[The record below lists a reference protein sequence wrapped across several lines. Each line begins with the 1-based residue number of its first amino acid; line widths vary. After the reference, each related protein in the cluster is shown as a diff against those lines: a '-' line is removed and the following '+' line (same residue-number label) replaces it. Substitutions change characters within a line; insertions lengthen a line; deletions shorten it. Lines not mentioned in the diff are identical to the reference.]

1 MQDIQDINTDS
12 STFFKKKG
20 EVTLSFS
27 SEKDND
33 SLTKPKKQRSQKQIE
48 SFEKTMRLRRENIE
62 KRKEEKLL
70 QSAKLLLEK
79 NEIPKNNIPKTNKAV
94 YQSSSSEKDES
105 INESSSSEEEEIIVV
120 KSKPKPKPK
129 PKKKTRK
136 TIIFESSSEESSSD
150 EEEERYIAPPKNK
163 SRVKRLEPEYNL
175 PPPQHHLEPKDFRVY
190 FI

>member
-1 MQDIQDINTDS
+1 MQDIKHDN
-12 STFFKKKG
+12 
-20 EVTLSFS
+20 
-27 SEKDND
+27 ND
-33 SLTKPKKQRSQKQIE
+33 SLTKPKKPRSQKQIE

-79 NEIPKNNIPKTNKAV
+79 NENPKNNIPKTNKAV
-94 YQSSSSEKDES
+94 YQSSSSEKEDES
-105 INESSSSEEEEIIVV
+105 INESSEEEEVIVV

-129 PKKKTRK
+129 PKKKPKRK
-136 TIIFESSSEESSSD
+136 TIIFESSSEESSS
-150 EEEERYIAPPKNK
+150 ESESERYIAPPKSR
-163 SRVKRLEPEYNL
+163 SRVKRSEPEYNL

>member
-1 MQDIQDINTDS
+1 MQDIQHDN
-12 STFFKKKG
+12 
-20 EVTLSFS
+20 
-27 SEKDND
+27 ND

-48 SFEKTMRLRRENIE
+48 SFEKTMRLRKENIE

-79 NEIPKNNIPKTNKAV
+79 NEKPVFNMSIKKEKV
-94 YQSSSSEKDES
+94 VHQSSEEES
-105 INESSSSEEEEIIVV
+105 INESSSSSEEEVIVV
-120 KSKPKPKPK
+120 KSKNKKAKPKPK

-136 TIIFESSSEESSSD
+136 TIIFESSSEESSSEE
-150 EEEERYIAPPKNK
+150 EEEERYVAPPKNK
-163 SRVKRLEPEYNL
+163 SRVKRSEPEYNL

>member
-1 MQDIQDINTDS
+1 MQNIQDDN
-12 STFFKKKG
+12 
-20 EVTLSFS
+20 
-27 SEKDND
+27 ND

-94 YQSSSSEKDES
+94 YQSSSSEKEDES
-105 INESSSSEEEEIIVV
+105 INESSEEEEVIVV

-129 PKKKTRK
+129 SKKKTRK

-150 EEEERYIAPPKNK
+150 ESERYIAPPKNK
-163 SRVKRLEPEYNL
+163 SRVKRSEPEYNL
-175 PPPQHHLEPKDFRVY
+175 PPPIEHKNPQDFRVY

>member
-1 MQDIQDINTDS
+1 MQDMEN
-12 STFFKKKG
+12 
-20 EVTLSFS
+20 
-27 SEKDND
+27 DND
-33 SLTKPKKQRSQKQIE
+33 TLTKPKKQRSQKQIE
-48 SFEKTMRLRRENIE
+48 SFEKTMRLRKENIE

-79 NEIPKNNIPKTNKAV
+79 NQLPLQNISTKKDKVT
-94 YQSSSSEKDES
+94 SEKKYFSDES
-105 INESSSSEEEEIIVV
+105 INESPSTSEEEEVIVV

-129 PKKKTRK
+129 SKKKTRK
-136 TIIFESSSEESSSD
+136 TIIFESSSEESSS
-150 EEEERYIAPPKNK
+150 ESESERYIAPPKSR